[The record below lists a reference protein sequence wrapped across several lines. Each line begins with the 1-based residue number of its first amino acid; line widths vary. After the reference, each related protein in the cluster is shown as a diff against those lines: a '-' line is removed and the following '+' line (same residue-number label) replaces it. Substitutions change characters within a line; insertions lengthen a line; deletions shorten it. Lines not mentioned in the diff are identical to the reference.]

1 MKEEIIYRPA
11 GPVVHAFHQ
20 SDAFI
25 KGIMGPVGSSK
36 SSACIMDLVVKGQRQ
51 APDAKGSRWSKWLVC
66 RSTFPE
72 LKSTTIRTFQDWFPY
87 AKFKWDSPITAW
99 LDYKIADG
107 TRVQSEW
114 IFLPIER
121 PEDVGKLKSF
131 EATGEGKLTMTVA
144 VRESA
149 IAQTI
154 TSTASLEAP
163 KRESGKRLIVSE
175 PISVV
180 IVKSTGKNEGGLENG
195 GGEATEATKASI
207 ENANRENEMK
217 PSPVQPTTSPP
228 KRGLLQSESLW
239 TSIAFLGAATLLLF
253 GFVTGRLSKRDK
265 KKLQ

>member
-1 MKEEIIYRPA
+1 MRTFFTALPFVLIGWLSLASVQAGEPLQAENSEPYLSIVASQKEVRPKDEFSYTITFGNR
-11 GPVVHAFHQ
+11 GPRMAENVRITLNTALGGRAPLTYVTADPQPSNWLSSEFG
-20 SDAFI
+20 SLPEYFI
-25 KGIMGPVGSSK
+25 
-36 SSACIMDLVVKGQRQ
+36 
-51 APDAKGSRWSKWLVC
+51 
-66 RSTFPE
+66 PE
-72 LKSTTIRTFQDWFPY
+72 L
-87 AKFKWDSPITAW
+87 
-99 LDYKIADG
+99 
-107 TRVQSEW
+107 E
-114 IFLPIER
+114 
-121 PEDVGKLKSF
+121 SF

-180 IVKSTGKNEGGLENG
+180 IVKTTGKNEGGLENG